1 MGGGAWPFLVGGV
14 ICLVE
19 NWPEGGFA
27 RSLARSSRVER
38 SLVLL
43 LVRCEPSGSDA
54 GTRILPPPQARGEV
68 SEATLAGSGK
78 AFSQYSRE
86 S

>member
-1 MGGGAWPFLVGGV
+1 MAVLSWWSDLSGRELARRRF
-14 ICLVE
+14 
-19 NWPEGGFA
+19 
-27 RSLARSSRVER
+27 RSLARSLESSGVER